1 MNTTYGADLDK
12 IKVELAQRRSGYG
25 QNGGICGSGILTR
38 PKNCSQFLACLM
50 KRPLHEEQETSF
62 KRRIW

>member
-25 QNGGICGSGILTR
+25 QNGEICGSGIV
-38 PKNCSQFLACLM
+38 
-50 KRPLHEEQETSF
+50 
-62 KRRIW
+62 IVYY

>member
-25 QNGGICGSGILTR
+25 L
-38 PKNCSQFLACLM
+38 LVYLV
-50 KRPLHEEQETSF
+50 
-62 KRRIW
+62 